1 MTTFIRILLLTGA
14 CLLATSP
21 LFSQVG
27 ADGRPLFGQHPE
39 DEHPTGLKEG
49 LEKMRIEKEKKEHDQ
64 MVARGEEVV
73 KISQEVQRSFEK
85 GGSLTKDD
93 LDKVAKVEKLVKKIR
108 DELGGDG
115 DGDGASGSD
124 ADGNDSDPLP
134 SSTNG
139 AVEELKTK
147 SDSLFDQLKQTTRF
161 TISAAAITSA
171 NTVLR
176 IARFLKLRQ

>member
-1 MTTFIRILLLTGA
+1 MTIFIRILLLAGA
-14 CLLATSP
+14 CLLAASP
-21 LFSQVG
+21 LFAQAG
-27 ADGRPLFGQHPE
+27 ADGRPLFGQHSD
-39 DEHPTGLKEG
+39 DEHPQGLKEG
-49 LEKMRIEKEKKEHDQ
+49 LEKLRIEKEKKDHDQ
-64 MVARGEEVV
+64 MLARGEEVV

-85 GGSLTKDD
+85 GGSLTRDD

-108 DELGGDG
+108 DELGGDN
-115 DGDGASGSD
+115 DGDGVSGSD
-124 ADGNDSDPLP
+124 GDGSENEALP